1 MSKDVDFYHSQ
12 DIYQTNMGKTY
23 WILLQKWGLDAAKTA
38 SKKVFHKI
46 AEPTGEL
53 IGNKI
58 AEWIQEIIKKLLFH
72 QRKGKKY

>member
-23 WILLQKWGLDAAKTA
+23 WILLQKSGLDAAKTA
-38 SKKVFHKI
+38 PKKVFHKI

-58 AEWIQEIIKKLLFH
+58 AE
-72 QRKGKKY
+72 